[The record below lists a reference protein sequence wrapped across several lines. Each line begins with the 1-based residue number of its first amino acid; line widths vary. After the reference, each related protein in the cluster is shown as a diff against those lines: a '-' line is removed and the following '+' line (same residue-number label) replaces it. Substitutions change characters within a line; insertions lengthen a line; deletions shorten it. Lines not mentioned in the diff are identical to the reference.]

1 MYEVLIPVCLFWMTA
16 ALYLGGMNV
25 EIVGGSGV
33 RQVIG
38 LVDTFVLFVIVWRVL
53 NMVLGGMLPAPLG
66 NLAIPTIATVLSLP
80 LLARVGFR
88 IMGVKIQ
95 RGQHAEH

>member
-1 MYEVLIPVCLFWMTA
+1 MLLIPICLFWLTA

-25 EIVGGSGV
+25 EIVGGNGL

-38 LVDTFVLFVIVWRVL
+38 LLATFVLFVAVWRVL
-53 NMVLGGMLPAPLG
+53 NIALGGALPAPLG

-88 IMGVKIQ
+88 IMGVKV
-95 RGQHAEH
+95 RRAQHAAH